1 MAVGVALALLVT
13 QQWRDAARD
22 LPPGA
27 AVVGEP
33 PVGPV
38 AEALA
43 AFKDRSP
50 AVIDTYLRQHQVRK
64 LQIGAGSS
72 RPPGWL
78 NTDIEP
84 GDGLAFLDATKRFP
98 LEDESIHY
106 IFSEHVIEHLTY
118 DEGKAAMAEAYRVLA
133 PGGRMRTSTPNL
145 TRFIDLFSKDPSDDA
160 KAFIVGK
167 LQWHEWPTEP
177 NSAAIILN
185 LQMSSWGHK
194 FMYDVA
200 TLGGA
205 LTRAGFRNVQEFEAN
220 LSNDPHL
227 ADLEQRDTGVNAR
240 WSAYETMSVEVEK
253 PRRATTR

>member
-1 MAVGVALALLVT
+1 MGRE
-13 QQWRDAARD
+13 QQ
-22 LPPGA
+22 
-27 AVVGEP
+27 
-33 PVGPV
+33 
-38 AEALA
+38 ALA

-50 AVIDTYLRQHQVRK
+50 AVIDTYLRQNEVRK

-98 LEDESIHY
+98 FEDESIHY

-145 TRFIDLFSKDPSDDA
+145 TRFIDLFSKNPGDDA
-160 KAFIVGK
+160 RDFIVGK
-167 LQWHEWPTEP
+167 LQWHEWPNEP
-177 NSAAIILN
+177 NPATIILN

-194 FMYDVA
+194 FTYDVA

-205 LTRAGFRNVQEFEAN
+205 LTRVGFHNVQVFEAN

-227 ADLEQRDTGVNAR
+227 ADMEQRDTGVNAR

-253 PRRATTR
+253 PRRASTR